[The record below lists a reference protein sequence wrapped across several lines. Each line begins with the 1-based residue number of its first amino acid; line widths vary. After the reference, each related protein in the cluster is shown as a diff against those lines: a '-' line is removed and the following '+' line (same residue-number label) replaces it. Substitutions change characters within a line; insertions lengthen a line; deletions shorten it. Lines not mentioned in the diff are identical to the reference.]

1 MRPATE
7 DYFDPARCDEKPLF
21 RQRMHMYQRI
31 ATPASSLT
39 ENDVETGYVRIID
52 AGEDDA
58 CRHQFRRMH
67 L

>member
-1 MRPATE
+1 MLSATTTG
-7 DYFDPARCDEKPLF
+7 PLSGVVAVMTARTTSPRF
-21 RQRMHMYQRI
+21 
-31 ATPASSLT
+31 TT